1 MGWQL
6 SGRFHE
12 FCHCDLLCPCL
23 FDATARPDQGWC
35 GSVLTF
41 DIERG
46 TSDGV
51 DLTGRRAVVAVNTPG
66 TFAEGNFTAR
76 LYVDDGADEPQRR
89 ALEQIFTGQQ
99 GGPWEA
105 VAPAFA
111 QWLPTKTAP
120 ITVQWGDKP
129 EIVIGDVG
137 RLVSDPGSTRADDP
151 SKWMGC
157 WRNSSLALRSSRR
170 APSAASSP
178 TPTCVVSRG
187 TPVSSARSAGPC
199 SAASARRSGHA
210 VVWWRSRERTLAT
223 DRGRTQ
229 AGLICDAHR
238 GRWLLAHRPAG
249 RATPDRRGDRRRGMP

>member
-12 FCHCDLLCPCL
+12 FCNCDLLCPCL
-23 FDATARPDQGWC
+23 FDVTARPDQGWC

-41 DIERG
+41 AVEQG
-46 TSDGV
+46 ASDGV
-51 DLTGRRAVVAVNTPG
+51 ALAGRTVAVAVNTPG

-76 LYVDDGADEPQRR
+76 LYVDDGADDPQQR

-111 QWLPTKTAP
+111 QWLPTKTVP

-137 RLVSDPGSTRADDP
+137 RLVSDPRVDP
-151 SKWMGC
+151 SGRPIQVDGVLAEFELGAPIQPARTIGSRFADSDLRGFEGNSGFMG
-157 WRNSSLALRSSRR
+157 
-170 APSAASSP
+170 
-178 TPTCVVSRG
+178 TF
-187 TPVSSARSAGPC
+187 
-199 SAASARRSGHA
+199 
-210 VVWWRSRERTLAT
+210 
-223 DRGRTQ
+223 
-229 AGLICDAHR
+229 
-238 GRWLLAHRPAG
+238 RWTA
-249 RATPDRRGDRRRGMP
+249 